1 MLSDPIEHKLMNK
14 LTAGQPEK
22 RAHEL
27 IERAHDGTYGAAY
40 AYDDRAS
47 SHVTAELI
55 RRDLLS
61 RKDLM
66 QLYRPPLKKNELAQ
80 NNPFTSKSIVG
91 AQRINFGPMRNQS
104 GNKTFAGNSLVPISD
119 TKSFQ
124 SYANKLPL
132 NQMLPTVSAGN
143 L

>member
-1 MLSDPIEHKLMNK
+1 MLSDPIETKLMNK

-22 RAHEL
+22 RAFEL
-27 IERAHDGTYGAAY
+27 MERANNGMDGATYV
-40 AYDDRAS
+40 YDDRAS

-80 NNPFTSKSIVG
+80 NNPFLSKSIVG
-91 AQRINFGPMRNQS
+91 AHRLNFGGPSR
-104 GNKTFAGNSLVPISD
+104 
-119 TKSFQ
+119 
-124 SYANKLPL
+124 
-132 NQMLPTVSAGN
+132 
-143 L
+143 